1 MDNIDNS
8 FINRYPYTDFHELN
22 ADYLLQRLKAVEA
35 KLNTI
40 KEDIESEVLAW
51 VQEQLVPYEQQLNE
65 LITEV
70 QNLERTTQE
79 TLAQYDT
86 RITNFINEVNG
97 EIVEIRTELVNSINA
112 VNALTDLKIEQN
124 NIYLL
129 NEITENVGDLFVVLN
144 PFTGETVTIQDMV
157 DYLSAF
163 HINDAIDYDTMA
175 TRALTYTQFEALN
188 ITYTDLTLHGNTLYV

>member
-1 MDNIDNS
+1 MNNE
-8 FINRYPYTDFHELN
+8 FMNKYPYTDFHELN
-22 ADYLLQRLKAVEA
+22 ADYLLQRLKTVEE
-35 KLNTI
+35 KLDII

-51 VQEQLVPYEQQLNE
+51 VQTQLEPYERQLQD
-65 LITEV
+65 LIVEV
-70 QNLERTTQE
+70 QNLERSTQE

-86 RITNFINEVNG
+86 RINNFINQVNAQ
-97 EIVEIRTELVNSINA
+97 IVDIRTELVNSINA

-175 TRALTYTQFEALN
+175 TRALTYTQVDALN

>member
-1 MDNIDNS
+1 MDNQFMNK
-8 FINRYPYTDFHELN
+8 YPYTDFHELN
-22 ADYLLQRLKAVEA
+22 ADYLLQRLKTVEE
-35 KLNTI
+35 KLDTI

-51 VQEQLVPYEQQLNE
+51 VQTQLEPYERQLND

-70 QNLERTTQE
+70 QNLERSTEE

-86 RITNFINEVNG
+86 RINNFINQVNG
-97 EIVEIRTELVNSINA
+97 QIVEIRTELVNSINA

-144 PFTGETVTIQDMV
+144 PFTGETVTIQEMV

-175 TRALTYTQFEALN
+175 TRALTYNQVDALN